1 MPLVDGRRPSAKII
15 VQQNQFQHF
24 VINDT
29 SATHVAGRFGIVQ
42 LERYNSARV
51 AIFQTDLQRGV
62 AEVAL
67 MVHCIIGPYIM
78 NFGAKFVRSLRYIL
92 NILLNIIICGMWF
105 CSKF

>member
-67 MVHCIIGPYIM
+67 MNEVE
-78 NFGAKFVRSLRYIL
+78 R
-92 NILLNIIICGMWF
+92 LLL
-105 CSKF
+105 KL

>member
-1 MPLVDGRRPSAKII
+1 MHRVLHHCLN
-15 VQQNQFQHF
+15 VQTYF
-24 VINDT
+24 VALCLWSMTSSLMHT

-67 MVHCIIGPYIM
+67 MSIV
-78 NFGAKFVRSLRYIL
+78 
-92 NILLNIIICGMWF
+92 
-105 CSKF
+105 

>member
-1 MPLVDGRRPSAKII
+1 M
-15 VQQNQFQHF
+15 H
-24 VINDT
+24 T

-67 MVHCIIGPYIM
+67 MNDAQTVTYVIKGI
-78 NFGAKFVRSLRYIL
+78 
-92 NILLNIIICGMWF
+92 
-105 CSKF
+105 